1 MRREKKK
8 IVHRFMEALGEVVST
23 ELFKQLCEKE
33 ELAALRK
40 KYSDAMAIVESL
52 HQRSGGHG
60 GEEEEMRAMV
70 EGYKKELERMKKRL
84 AKKQVLN
91 QQLNTYLNEKE
102 AELKALYDK
111 VKQ

>member
-1 MRREKKK
+1 
-8 IVHRFMEALGEVVST
+8 
-23 ELFKQLCEKE
+23 
-33 ELAALRK
+33 
-40 KYSDAMAIVESL
+40 
-52 HQRSGGHG
+52 
-60 GEEEEMRAMV
+60 MRAMV